1 MQNVIAIAKE
11 SVGFVLDGS
20 SSQALQESLSTLG
33 RECTDQLAMQ
43 CVTEL
48 LMTPMR
54 PAEYIAAGEFD
65 EIQWRHFALNIP
77 YYTHFTSPIRR
88 YADILVHR
96 LLQAT
101 LDEEDG
107 VNRLSLT
114 QSQLQSQCEHCND
127 LRMAA
132 KKAQERSDR
141 IFLSLF
147 LREHPARCLL
157 AVILSIG
164 EKTFTVFV
172 PSLALTTKVFLDDHV
187 DEFDFVTATQ
197 ENRRSISMRP
207 KGENL
212 TSFDLHIFMKLAVSC
227 HMKPK
232 PPLDVQVM
240 VIGPWSDFSNES
252 SDEFRG
258 TLMNI
263 Y

>member
-1 MQNVIAIAKE
+1 M
-11 SVGFVLDGS
+11 
-20 SSQALQESLSTLG
+20 G
-33 RECTDQLAMQ
+33 RECTDQLALQ
-43 CVTEL
+43 SVTEL

-54 PAEYIAAGEFD
+54 PAEYIAAGEFN
-65 EIQWRHFALNIP
+65 EIEWRHFALNIP

-101 LDEEDG
+101 LDEEEDMKA
-107 VNRLSLT
+107 LSLT

-141 IFLSLF
+141 IFLSLY
-147 LREHPARCLL
+147 LKDHPAHRIL
-157 AVILSIG
+157 AVVLSLG

-187 DEFDFVTATQ
+187 EEFEFVSTTKD
-197 ENRRSISMRP
+197 NKKSISFRS
-207 KGENL
+207 KGQGQL
-212 TSFDLHIFMKLAVSC
+212 AFDLHIFMKLAVSC
-227 HMKPK
+227 RMKTK

-240 VIGPWSDFSNES
+240 LDGPWSELHHE
-252 SDEFRG
+252 SDE
-258 TLMNI
+258 
-263 Y
+263 